1 MFIIHKSLTGGWRLV
16 YDGRSFLYVI
26 ICLPAAGQGYVFMT
40 VSIEYLQDRILRQ
53 WAENLW
59 LLNNPNRNPNAAHY
73 DRLEALN
80 VKISASLSD
89 NEPRGMK
96 ALSER
101 SFTALCWGMAGVST
115 VSPKATDALSKSKLV
130 DAWRTSV
137 FRNRFQPRY
146 DIFDGLLK
154 QTADRFGVDA
164 AIAQY
169 PADSRVAPAAVA
181 DVFERMN
188 YTSANFAKGEVAA
201 MIRKAGAPPATPA
214 TKPAPKA

>member
-1 MFIIHKSLTGGWRLV
+1 
-16 YDGRSFLYVI
+16 
-26 ICLPAAGQGYVFMT
+26 MT

-89 NEPRGMK
+89 NEPKGMK

-201 MIRKAGAPPATPA
+201 MIRKAGTTPATPA